1 MLSNLTYNVG
11 RGARSSSLRRA
22 GRGRLR
28 YGYSAQYPSLTSSSS
43 ITSTSHLFIPS
54 DKDNDDND
62 DGEEEEGEEDVMDC
76 MSEIF
81 PTRT

>member
-1 MLSNLTYNVG
+1 LDLMYNAG

-28 YGYSAQYPSLTSSSS
+28 VLGVVPSPTSSSL
-43 ITSTSHLFIPS
+43 ITSTSHLFVPS
-54 DKDNDDND
+54 DDDNDDDD

-76 MSEIF
+76 MSKIF